1 MGYGKTICTCKL
13 CNGKTVHVD
22 TARKHARNW
31 KRKREAEI
39 DAEENISTEIA
50 IAIDGKNDADI
61 AIDTAFDA
69 NDDADHDESKA
80 LNSAP
85 DSDLE
90 SDPDPEAKP
99 TSQSTLL
106 ARSLLDLVANNK
118 AKQGGMVDTC
128 RSFQK
133 YIPPT
138 AQGTGDDEINIART
152 FEELK
157 KIAGMHPE
165 GDLGLKVVDICGCFE
180 HVFNPEVDGEV
191 LSHCPVCSKAR
202 NGRGRKI
209 QMLICSVVKKL
220 QRMWAVP
227 EIAKFLHYAAE
238 RNTVNIYIYIR

>member
-90 SDPDPEAKP
+90 SDPDPEANP

-106 ARSLLDLVANNK
+106 AAQPSSARVEAHHQSTAMLQWLLRWPH
-118 AKQGGMVDTC
+118 Q
-128 RSFQK
+128 
-133 YIPPT
+133 
-138 AQGTGDDEINIART
+138 
-152 FEELK
+152 
-157 KIAGMHPE
+157 
-165 GDLGLKVVDICGCFE
+165 CGC
-180 HVFNPEVDGEV
+180 
-191 LSHCPVCSKAR
+191 
-202 NGRGRKI
+202 GRGGCR
-209 QMLICSVVKKL
+209 
-220 QRMWAVP
+220 RA
-227 EIAKFLHYAAE
+227 
-238 RNTVNIYIYIR
+238 